1 MKMNAVDMF
10 CGAGGA
16 STGLVRACAA
26 LGVELELLAINHW
39 PTAVQT
45 HLLNH
50 PNVRHKC
57 EEIERINPREE
68 VPSGRLNLLL
78 AGPECTH
85 HSNAAGGRPKNEQ
98 SRASAW
104 NVAKWAQELYID
116 TILIENVPEFRN
128 WGPLGADGKPLKS
141 KRGETFKAF
150 LEVLR
155 SLGYKLEV
163 KILNAAD
170 FGDPTTRQRLFVLA
184 RRARHEIN
192 WPEVTHSRTG
202 ASTLFGSTK
211 RWKAAREIIDW
222 SLQGKSIFN
231 RKKPLKPATIA
242 RILAGLEKFGGPE
255 LKPFLVVLRNHADGR
270 SVESPIPSLAVEG
283 QHIGV
288 AQPFIVPVNHGAG
301 DLRSNSIEA
310 PLPTLTAKANQYLVE
325 AALLGQHGGA
335 SLRPVSQPVPTVA
348 TDGAIALVEPFM
360 VPMYGEREGQGPRTH
375 SVDQPVPVI
384 PASGGGKFAVIEPVI
399 VDVAFGGGDETRRQQ
414 SIEDPLGTLPASN
427 RYAVAE
433 ASLVAMEH
441 GGRELSVDKPVPT
454 ITTARGGAIGV
465 AEAII
470 VSAGGPKCPARPVSK
485 PMGTVLGRDHRAL
498 AEAFLVTAGG
508 PSGQGRNA
516 NSIDEPLPTVLGE
529 NHRALVEPV
538 IASYYGTNNTS
549 PVSAPLPTVTTK
561 DRFALVQPVINGL
574 ALDIRFRMLQ
584 PHELAAAMSFP
595 KEYQFTGKREDVV
608 RQIGNAWP
616 GELAFALCKA
626 IAKDYAPKKRARKGK
641 AAA

>member
-1 MKMNAVDMF
+1 MKLNAVDMF

-16 STGLVRACAA
+16 STGLVRACTA

-39 PTAVQT
+39 PTAVKT

-50 PNVRHKC
+50 PNVRHMC
-57 EEIERINPREE
+57 EEIDRINPREE

-128 WGPLGADGKPLKS
+128 WGPLGADMKPLKS
-141 KRGETFKAF
+141 RKGETFKAF
-150 LEVLR
+150 VTVLE
-155 SLGYKLEV
+155 SLGYRVEV

-170 FGDPTTRQRLFVLA
+170 YGDPTTRQRLFMLA
-184 RRARHEIN
+184 RRGRHTLN
-192 WPEVTHSRTG
+192 WPEATHSKSGT
-202 ASTLFGSTK
+202 ATLFGNRK

-222 SLQGKSIFN
+222 TLEGRSIFN
-231 RKKPLKPATIA
+231 RKKPLRPATIQ

-255 LKPFLVVLRNHADGR
+255 LKPFLVILRNHADGR
-270 SVESPIPSLAVEG
+270 SVDSPVPTLAAEG
-283 QHIGV
+283 QHVGV

-301 DLRSNSIEA
+301 DVRTNSIDD
-310 PLPTLTAKANQYLVE
+310 PMPTLTAKANQYLVE
-325 AALLGQHGGA
+325 AMVLGQQSGA
-335 SLRPVSQPVPTVA
+335 VGRPVSQPIPTVA
-348 TDGAIALVEPFM
+348 TDGAIALVEPCL
-360 VPMYGEREGQGPRTH
+360 VQTNERRGERVS
-375 SVDQPVPVI
+375 SVD
-384 PASGGGKFAVIEPVI
+384 EPVKTITAAGGRCIGLVEPFI
-399 VDVAFGGGDETRRQQ
+399 VDAAFGGGSETRRQQ
-414 SIEDPLGTLPASN
+414 SIDEPLGTLPASN
-427 RYAVAE
+427 RFAVAE

-441 GGRELSVDKPVPT
+441 GGRELSVDKPMPT

-465 AEAII
+465 AEAFV
-470 VSAGGPKCPARPVSK
+470 VSAGGANLRQPR
-485 PMGTVLGRDHRAL
+485 TV
-498 AEAFLVTAGG
+498 E
-508 PSGQGRNA
+508 
-516 NSIDEPLPTVLGE
+516 EPLPTVTGSDRLAVAEGFL
-529 NHRALVEPV
+529 HT
-538 IASYYGTNNTS
+538 YYGHAGSVAVTDPVPTITAKDRVALAQPFIVPNNTNNVPKS
-549 PVSAPLPTVTTK
+549 VDDPLSTVTGAN
-561 DRFALVQPVINGL
+561 RLGLVQPVINGL

-616 GELAFALCKA
+616 GELAMALCKA
-626 IAKDYAPKKRARKGK
+626 IAVDYAPKKQRARKGR
-641 AAA
+641 AA